1 MNEYEG
7 AIGLLWLILIIGL
20 IGFISGRAKNFLKVT
35 KNDGWYIF
43 WSSEQSGVIFLSFVF
58 ILIGFMIA
66 GSSAPSGISNID
78 FIMFILKWTHFS
90 ASLFFYLGVI
100 FFLLSWFV
108 VFSNFL
114 PSEYAYGSHDDT
126 EIDDYEKG
134 LHVVIEQYRDLLV
147 QNGYIVVYYG
157 FPMIF
162 EASTK
167 DMAILDASAHGKV
180 CEKYKHAGPPKK
192 WSSDS
197 IKRMYFKHMTSKKII
212 KEGKELFKKYVNS
225 NEKLLKYQQIQQK
238 INKKQ
243 PEEEEQQTKE
253 YKKKWWQDEY
263 TYKRMKKLDEEHQ
276 KRMKKLDEEH
286 QKRMQ
291 EIHEDHQK
299 IMQDSK
305 NREKSKFKVAD
316 YIFDENEKIQF
327 QTDLQK
333 CSAQIVALY
342 EQLEIVDSSTK
353 KEELEQEIIIES
365 QKKTNLERTIIR
377 ADKADKI
384 KSDEPNLT
392 TGQFFIWSIFLTITR
407 SIVIICGVFV
417 FILSL
422 FLIKSIFARVRKHAQ
437 RNW

>member
-7 AIGLLWLILIIGL
+7 AIGLLWLILIIG
-20 IGFISGRAKNFLKVT
+20 IISVISGRAKNYLKET

-43 WSSEQSGVIFLSFVF
+43 WSSEQSGAIFLSFVF
-58 ILIGFMIA
+58 IFISFMIA
-66 GSSAPSGISNID
+66 GSSAPSGISNIN
-78 FIMFILKWTHFS
+78 FLIFILKWTHFS

-114 PSEYAYGSHDDT
+114 PSEYAYDNYDDA

-134 LHVVIEQYRDLLV
+134 LHFVIEQYRDLLV

-180 CEKYKHAGPPKK
+180 CEKYKRYGPPKN
-192 WSSDS
+192 WSSDL
-197 IKRMYFKHMTSKKII
+197 IQTAHFKHMTSKKTI

-225 NEKLLKYQQIQQK
+225 NEKLLKYQQIQQE

-243 PEEEEQQTKE
+243 TEEEQQTKE

-263 TYKRMKKLDEEHQ
+263 AYKRERKLY
-276 KRMKKLDEEH
+276 EEH

-291 EIHEDHQK
+291 EIREDHQK
-299 IMQDSK
+299 IMQGYK
-305 NREKSKFKVAD
+305 NEEKRRFKVED

-333 CSAQIVALY
+333 CSAHIVALY

-365 QKKTNLERTIIR
+365 QKKIDLERTIIR

>member
-1 MNEYEG
+1 MDEYEG

-20 IGFISGRAKNFLKVT
+20 ISFISGRAKNFLKET

-66 GSSAPSGISNID
+66 ASSAPSGLNLVNYLI
-78 FIMFILKWTHFS
+78 FMLKWTHFS
-90 ASLFFYLGVI
+90 GSLFFYLGVI

-114 PSEYAYGSHDDT
+114 PSEYAYGNHDDA

-134 LHVVIEQYRDLLV
+134 LHFVIEQYRDLLV
-147 QNGYIVVYYG
+147 QNGYIVIYFG

-180 CEKYKHAGPPKK
+180 CEKYKSYGPPKK

-197 IKRMYFKHMTSKKII
+197 IKSMYFKHMTSKKTI

-243 PEEEEQQTKE
+243 IKEEEQQTKE

-263 TYKRMKKLDEEHQ
+263 AYKRMKKI
-276 KRMKKLDEEH
+276 DEEH

-291 EIHEDHQK
+291 E
-299 IMQDSK
+299 MK

-333 CSAQIVALY
+333 CSAHIVALY
-342 EQLEIVDSSTK
+342 EQLEIVDSLTK

-365 QKKTNLERTIIR
+365 QKKINLERTIIR
-377 ADKADKI
+377 AEKADKI

-392 TGQFFIWSIFLTITR
+392 TGQFVIWSIFLTITR

-422 FLIKSIFARVRKHAQ
+422 FLIKSIFARVRNHAQ

>member
-20 IGFISGRAKNFLKVT
+20 ISFISGRAKNFLKET
-35 KNDGWYIF
+35 KNDGLYIF

-58 ILIGFMIA
+58 ILIGFMLA
-66 GSSAPSGISNID
+66 ASSAPSGLNLVNYLI
-78 FIMFILKWTHFS
+78 FMLKWTHFS
-90 ASLFFYLGVI
+90 GSLFFYLGVI
-100 FFLLSWFV
+100 FFLLSWFG
-108 VFSNFL
+108 VFINFL
-114 PSEYAYGSHDDT
+114 PSDYAYDNYDDA

-134 LHVVIEQYRDLLV
+134 LHFVIEQYRDLLV
-147 QNGYIVVYYG
+147 QNGYIVVNYG

-162 EASTK
+162 KASTK

-180 CEKYKHAGPPKK
+180 CEKYKSFGPPKR

-197 IKRMYFKHMTSKKII
+197 IKRMYFKHMTSKKTI

-225 NEKLLKYQQIQQK
+225 NEKLLKYQQIQQE

-243 PEEEEQQTKE
+243 TEEEQQTKE

-263 TYKRMKKLDEEHQ
+263 AYKRERKLY
-276 KRMKKLDEEH
+276 EEH

-291 EIHEDHQK
+291 EIREDHQK
-299 IMQDSK
+299 IMQGYK
-305 NREKSKFKVAD
+305 NEEKRRFKVED

-333 CSAQIVALY
+333 CSAHIVALY
-342 EQLEIVDSSTK
+342 EQLEIVDSLTK

-407 SIVIICGVFV
+407 SIVIICGVF
-417 FILSL
+417 ILILL
-422 FLIKSIFARVRKHAQ
+422 FTGIHQLFAKKVKRKGSAG
-437 RNW
+437 W

>member
-7 AIGLLWLILIIGL
+7 AIGLLWLILIIG
-20 IGFISGRAKNFLKVT
+20 IISVISGRAKNFLKET

-43 WSSEQSGVIFLSFVF
+43 WSSEQSGAIFLSFVF

-78 FIMFILKWTHFS
+78 FLLFILKWTHFS

-114 PSEYAYGSHDDT
+114 PSEYAYGNHDDA

-134 LHVVIEQYRDLLV
+134 LHFVIEQYRDLLV
-147 QNGYIVVYYG
+147 QNGYIVVYHG

-162 EASTK
+162 KASTK

-180 CEKYKHAGPPKK
+180 CEKYKYAVPPQK
-192 WSSDS
+192 STFDHL
-197 IKRMYFKHMTSKKII
+197 KRKHFEHMTSKKII

-243 PEEEEQQTKE
+243 PEEKEQQTKE

-263 TYKRMKKLDEEHQ
+263 SY

-291 EIHEDHQK
+291 E
-299 IMQDSK
+299 MK
-305 NREKSKFKVAD
+305 NREKSKFKVED

>member
-1 MNEYEG
+1 MNMNEYEG
-7 AIGLLWLILIIGL
+7 AIGLLWLILIIG
-20 IGFISGRAKNFLKVT
+20 IISVISGRAKNFLKET

-43 WSSEQSGVIFLSFVF
+43 WSSEQSGAIFLSFVF

-66 GSSAPSGISNID
+66 GSSAPSGIGNID
-78 FIMFILKWTHFS
+78 FLIFILKWTHFS

-114 PSEYAYGSHDDT
+114 PSEYAYGNHDDA

-134 LHVVIEQYRDLLV
+134 LHFVIEQYRDLLV
-147 QNGYIVVYYG
+147 QNGYIVIYFG

-180 CEKYKHAGPPKK
+180 CEKYKSYGPPKK

-197 IKRMYFKHMTSKKII
+197 IKRMYFKHMTSKKTI

-243 PEEEEQQTKE
+243 TEEEEQQTKE

-263 TYKRMKKLDEEHQ
+263 SYKRMKKI
-276 KRMKKLDEEH
+276 DEEH

-291 EIHEDHQK
+291 EIDEEHQK
-299 IMQDSK
+299 RMQEMK

-333 CSAQIVALY
+333 CSAHIVALY
-342 EQLEIVDSSTK
+342 EQLEIVDSLTK

-407 SIVIICGVFV
+407 SIVIICGFFV

-422 FLIKSIFARVRKHAQ
+422 FLIKSIFARVRKHAR

>member
-7 AIGLLWLILIIGL
+7 AIGLLWLILIIG
-20 IGFISGRAKNFLKVT
+20 IISVISGRAKNFLKET

-43 WSSEQSGVIFLSFVF
+43 WSSEQSGAIFLSFVF
-58 ILIGFMIA
+58 IFISFMIA

-78 FIMFILKWTHFS
+78 FLIFILKWTHFS

-114 PSEYAYGSHDDT
+114 PSEYAYDNYDDA

-134 LHVVIEQYRDLLV
+134 LHFVIEQYRDLLV
-147 QNGYIVVYYG
+147 QNGYIVIYYG

-180 CEKYKHAGPPKK
+180 CEKYKRYGPPKN
-192 WSSDS
+192 WSSDL
-197 IKRMYFKHMTSKKII
+197 IQTAHFKHMTSKKTI

-225 NEKLLKYQQIQQK
+225 NEKLLKYQQIQQE

-243 PEEEEQQTKE
+243 TEEEQQTKE

-263 TYKRMKKLDEEHQ
+263 AYKRERKLY
-276 KRMKKLDEEH
+276 EEH

-291 EIHEDHQK
+291 EIREDHQK
-299 IMQDSK
+299 IMQGYK
-305 NREKSKFKVAD
+305 NEEKRRFKVED

-333 CSAQIVALY
+333 CSAHIVALY

>member
-7 AIGLLWLILIIGL
+7 AIGLLWLILIIG
-20 IGFISGRAKNFLKVT
+20 IISVISGRAKNYLKET

-43 WSSEQSGVIFLSFVF
+43 WSSEQSGAIFLSFVF
-58 ILIGFMIA
+58 IFISFMIA

-78 FIMFILKWTHFS
+78 FLIFILKWTHFS

-114 PSEYAYGSHDDT
+114 PSEYAYDNYDDA

-134 LHVVIEQYRDLLV
+134 LHFVIEQYRDLLV
-147 QNGYIVVYYG
+147 QNGYIVIYYG

-180 CEKYKHAGPPKK
+180 CEKYKRYGPPKN
-192 WSSDS
+192 WSSDL
-197 IKRMYFKHMTSKKII
+197 IQTAHFKHMTSKKTI

-225 NEKLLKYQQIQQK
+225 NEKLLKYQQIQQE

-243 PEEEEQQTKE
+243 TEEEQQTKE

-263 TYKRMKKLDEEHQ
+263 AYKRERKLY
-276 KRMKKLDEEH
+276 EEH

-291 EIHEDHQK
+291 EIREDHQK
-299 IMQDSK
+299 IMQGYK
-305 NREKSKFKVAD
+305 NEEKRRFKVED

-365 QKKTNLERTIIR
+365 QKKINLEKTIIR
-377 ADKADKI
+377 ANKADEI

-407 SIVIICGVFV
+407 SIVIICGVFI

>member
-1 MNEYEG
+1 MDEYEG

-20 IGFISGRAKNFLKVT
+20 ISFISGRAKNFLKET
-35 KNDGWYIF
+35 KNNGLYIF

-66 GSSAPSGISNID
+66 ASSAPSGLNLVNYLI
-78 FIMFILKWTHFS
+78 FMLKWTHFS
-90 ASLFFYLGVI
+90 GSLFFYLGVI
-100 FFLLSWFV
+100 FFLLSWFG
-108 VFSNFL
+108 VFINFL
-114 PSEYAYGSHDDT
+114 PSDYAYDNYDDA

-134 LHVVIEQYRDLLV
+134 LHFVIEQYRDLLV
-147 QNGYIVVYYG
+147 QNGYIVIYFG

-180 CEKYKHAGPPKK
+180 CEKYKRYGPPKN
-192 WSSDS
+192 WSSDL
-197 IKRMYFKHMTSKKII
+197 IQTAHFKHMTSKKTI

-243 PEEEEQQTKE
+243 IEEEEQQTKE

-263 TYKRMKKLDEEHQ
+263 AYKRMKKI
-276 KRMKKLDEEH
+276 DEEH

-291 EIHEDHQK
+291 EIDEEHQK
-299 IMQDSK
+299 RMQEMK

-333 CSAQIVALY
+333 CSAHIVALY

-392 TGQFFIWSIFLTITR
+392 TSQFVIWSIFLTIKRT
-407 SIVIICGVFV
+407 
-417 FILSL
+417 
-422 FLIKSIFARVRKHAQ
+422 LISYMMMKFM
-437 RNW
+437 

>member
-7 AIGLLWLILIIGL
+7 AIGLLWLILIIG
-20 IGFISGRAKNFLKVT
+20 IISVISGRAKNFLKET

-43 WSSEQSGVIFLSFVF
+43 WSSEQSGAIFLSFVF
-58 ILIGFMIA
+58 IFISFMIA

-78 FIMFILKWTHFS
+78 FLIFILKWTHFS

-114 PSEYAYGSHDDT
+114 PSEYAYGNHDDA

-134 LHVVIEQYRDLLV
+134 LHFVIEQYRDLLV
-147 QNGYIVVYYG
+147 QNGYIVIYYG

-180 CEKYKHAGPPKK
+180 CEKYKRYGPPKN
-192 WSSDS
+192 WSSDL
-197 IKRMYFKHMTSKKII
+197 IQTAHFKHMTSKKTI

-243 PEEEEQQTKE
+243 TEEEEQQTKE

-263 TYKRMKKLDEEHQ
+263 AYKRERKLY
-276 KRMKKLDEEH
+276 EEH

-291 EIHEDHQK
+291 EIREDHQK
-299 IMQDSK
+299 IMQGYK
-305 NREKSKFKVAD
+305 NEEKRRFKVED

-333 CSAQIVALY
+333 CSAHIVALY

-365 QKKTNLERTIIR
+365 QKKIDLERTIIR

-407 SIVIICGVFV
+407 SIVIICGVF
-417 FILSL
+417 ILILL
-422 FLIKSIFARVRKHAQ
+422 FTGIHQLFAKKTKRKGSAG
-437 RNW
+437 W

>member
-20 IGFISGRAKNFLKVT
+20 ISFISGRAKNFLKET
-35 KNDGWYIF
+35 KNDGLYIF

-58 ILIGFMIA
+58 VFIGFMLA
-66 GSSAPSGISNID
+66 ASSPPSGISNID
-78 FIMFILKWTHFS
+78 FLIFILKWNHFS

-114 PSEYAYGSHDDT
+114 PSEYAYDNYDDA

-134 LHVVIEQYRDLLV
+134 LHFVIEQYRDLLV
-147 QNGYIVVYYG
+147 QNGYIVVNYG

-162 EASTK
+162 KASTK

-180 CEKYKHAGPPKK
+180 CEKYKSAVPPQKSTFDRLKK
-192 WSSDS
+192 
-197 IKRMYFKHMTSKKII
+197 IHFEHMTSKKII

-225 NEKLLKYQQIQQK
+225 NEKLLKYQQIQQE

-243 PEEEEQQTKE
+243 TEEEQQTKE

-263 TYKRMKKLDEEHQ
+263 AYKRERKLY
-276 KRMKKLDEEH
+276 EEH

-291 EIHEDHQK
+291 EIREDHQK
-299 IMQDSK
+299 IMQGYK
-305 NREKSKFKVAD
+305 NEEKRRFKVED

-333 CSAQIVALY
+333 CSAHIVALY

-392 TGQFFIWSIFLTITR
+392 TGQFVIWSIFLTITR

>member
-7 AIGLLWLILIIGL
+7 AIGLLWLILIIG
-20 IGFISGRAKNFLKVT
+20 IISVISGRAKNFLKET

-43 WSSEQSGVIFLSFVF
+43 WSSEQSGAIFLSFVF
-58 ILIGFMIA
+58 IFISFMIA

-78 FIMFILKWTHFS
+78 FLIFILKWTHFS

-114 PSEYAYGSHDDT
+114 PSEYAYGSHDDK

-147 QNGYIVVYYG
+147 QNGYIVIYFG

-162 EASTK
+162 KASTK

-180 CEKYKHAGPPKK
+180 CEKYKSAVPPQKSTFDRLKK
-192 WSSDS
+192 
-197 IKRMYFKHMTSKKII
+197 IHFEHMTSKKII

-243 PEEEEQQTKE
+243 TEEEEQQTKE

-263 TYKRMKKLDEEHQ
+263 AYKRERKLY
-276 KRMKKLDEEH
+276 EEH

-291 EIHEDHQK
+291 EIREDHQK
-299 IMQDSK
+299 IMLPRK
-305 NREKSKFKVAD
+305 NLW
-316 YIFDENEKIQF
+316 N
-327 QTDLQK
+327 
-333 CSAQIVALY
+333 
-342 EQLEIVDSSTK
+342 
-353 KEELEQEIIIES
+353 
-365 QKKTNLERTIIR
+365 
-377 ADKADKI
+377 
-384 KSDEPNLT
+384 
-392 TGQFFIWSIFLTITR
+392 
-407 SIVIICGVFV
+407 
-417 FILSL
+417 
-422 FLIKSIFARVRKHAQ
+422 
-437 RNW
+437 

>member
-7 AIGLLWLILIIGL
+7 AIGLLWLILIIG
-20 IGFISGRAKNFLKVT
+20 IISVISGRAKNFLKET

-43 WSSEQSGVIFLSFVF
+43 WSSEQSGAIFLSFVF

-78 FIMFILKWTHFS
+78 FLIFILKWTHFS

-114 PSEYAYGSHDDT
+114 PSEYAYDNYDDA

-134 LHVVIEQYRDLLV
+134 LHFVIEQYRDLLV

-180 CEKYKHAGPPKK
+180 CEKYKRYGPPKN
-192 WSSDS
+192 WSSDL
-197 IKRMYFKHMTSKKII
+197 IQTAHFKHMTSKKTI

-243 PEEEEQQTKE
+243 TEEEEQQTKE

-263 TYKRMKKLDEEHQ
+263 AYKRERKLY
-276 KRMKKLDEEH
+276 EEH

-291 EIHEDHQK
+291 EIREDHQK
-299 IMQDSK
+299 IMQGYK
-305 NREKSKFKVAD
+305 NKEKRRFKVED

>member
-7 AIGLLWLILIIGL
+7 AIGLLWLILIIG
-20 IGFISGRAKNFLKVT
+20 IISVISGRAKNYLKET

-43 WSSEQSGVIFLSFVF
+43 WSSEQSGAIFLSFVF
-58 ILIGFMIA
+58 IFISFMIA

-78 FIMFILKWTHFS
+78 FLIFILKWTHFS

-114 PSEYAYGSHDDT
+114 PSEYAYDNYDDA

-134 LHVVIEQYRDLLV
+134 LHFVIEQYRDLLV

-180 CEKYKHAGPPKK
+180 CEKYKRYGPPKN
-192 WSSDS
+192 WSSDL
-197 IKRMYFKHMTSKKII
+197 IQTAHFKHMTSKKTI

-225 NEKLLKYQQIQQK
+225 NEKLLKYQQIQQE

-243 PEEEEQQTKE
+243 TEEEQQTKE

-263 TYKRMKKLDEEHQ
+263 AYKRERKLY
-276 KRMKKLDEEH
+276 EEH

-291 EIHEDHQK
+291 EIREDHQK
-299 IMQDSK
+299 IMQRYK
-305 NREKSKFKVAD
+305 NEEKRRFKVED

-365 QKKTNLERTIIR
+365 QKKIDLERTIIR

>member
-1 MNEYEG
+1 MAEYEG
-7 AIGLLWLILIIGL
+7 AIGLLWLILIIG
-20 IGFISGRAKNFLKVT
+20 IISFVSGRAKNFLKET
-35 KNDGWYIF
+35 KNDGLYIF

-66 GSSAPSGISNID
+66 ASSAPSGISNID
-78 FIMFILKWTHFS
+78 FLMFVLKWAHFS
-90 ASLFFYLGVI
+90 GSLFFYLGVI
-100 FFLLSWFV
+100 FFLLSWFG

-114 PSEYAYGSHDDT
+114 PSDYAYDNYDDA

-134 LHVVIEQYRDLLV
+134 LHFVIEQYRDLLV
-147 QNGYIVVYYG
+147 QNGYIVVYHG

-180 CEKYKHAGPPKK
+180 CEKYKYAVPPQK
-192 WSSDS
+192 STFDHL
-197 IKRMYFKHMTSKKII
+197 KRKHFEHMTSKKII

-243 PEEEEQQTKE
+243 PEEKEQQTKE

-263 TYKRMKKLDEEHQ
+263 SY

-291 EIHEDHQK
+291 EIREDHK
-299 IMQDSK
+299 KTMQGFK
-305 NREKSKFKVAD
+305 NEEKRRFKVED

-365 QKKTNLERTIIR
+365 QKKINLERTIIR
-377 ADKADKI
+377 AEKADKI

-407 SIVIICGVFV
+407 SIVIICGVF
-417 FILSL
+417 ILILL
-422 FLIKSIFARVRKHAQ
+422 FTGIHQLFAKKTKRKGSAG
-437 RNW
+437 W

>member
-1 MNEYEG
+1 MAEYEG
-7 AIGLLWLILIIGL
+7 AIGLLWLILIIG
-20 IGFISGRAKNFLKVT
+20 IISFVSGRAKNFLKET
-35 KNDGWYIF
+35 KNDGLYIF

-66 GSSAPSGISNID
+66 ASSAPSGISNID
-78 FIMFILKWTHFS
+78 FLMFVLKWAHFS
-90 ASLFFYLGVI
+90 GSLFFYLGVI
-100 FFLLSWFV
+100 FFLLSWFG

-114 PSEYAYGSHDDT
+114 PSDYAYDNYDDA

-134 LHVVIEQYRDLLV
+134 LHFVIEQYRDLLV
-147 QNGYIVVYYG
+147 QNGYIVIYYG

-162 EASTK
+162 KASTK

-180 CEKYKHAGPPKK
+180 CEKYKYAVPPQK
-192 WSSDS
+192 STFDHL
-197 IKRMYFKHMTSKKII
+197 KRKHFEHMTSKKII

-243 PEEEEQQTKE
+243 PEEKEQQTKE
-253 YKKKWWQDEY
+253 YKKRWWQDEY
-263 TYKRMKKLDEEHQ
+263 SY

-291 EIHEDHQK
+291 EIREDHK
-299 IMQDSK
+299 KTMQGFK
-305 NREKSKFKVAD
+305 NEEKRRFKVED

-365 QKKTNLERTIIR
+365 QKKINLERTIIR
-377 ADKADKI
+377 AEKADKI

>member
-7 AIGLLWLILIIGL
+7 AIGLLWLILIIG
-20 IGFISGRAKNFLKVT
+20 IISVISGRAKNFLKET

-43 WSSEQSGVIFLSFVF
+43 WSSEQSGAIFLSFVF

-78 FIMFILKWTHFS
+78 FLMFILKWAHFS
-90 ASLFFYLGVI
+90 GSLFFYLGVI

-180 CEKYKHAGPPKK
+180 CEKYKSYGPPKK

-197 IKRMYFKHMTSKKII
+197 IKRIYFKHMTSKKTI
-212 KEGKELFKKYVNS
+212 KDGKELFKKYVNS

-243 PEEEEQQTKE
+243 TEEEEQQTKE

-263 TYKRMKKLDEEHQ
+263 AYKRERKLY
-276 KRMKKLDEEH
+276 EEH

-291 EIHEDHQK
+291 EIREDYQK
-299 IMQDSK
+299 IMQEDK
-305 NREKSKFKVAD
+305 NREKTKFKVAD

-333 CSAQIVALY
+333 CSAHIVALY
-342 EQLEIVDSSTK
+342 EQLEIVDSLTK

-365 QKKTNLERTIIR
+365 QKKINLEKTIIR

-392 TGQFFIWSIFLTITR
+392 TGQFVIWSIFLTITR

>member
-7 AIGLLWLILIIGL
+7 AIGLLWLILIIG
-20 IGFISGRAKNFLKVT
+20 IISVISGKAKNFLKET

-43 WSSEQSGVIFLSFVF
+43 WSSEQSGAIFLSFVF

-78 FIMFILKWTHFS
+78 FLIFILKWTHFS

-114 PSEYAYGSHDDT
+114 PSEYAYDNYDDA

-134 LHVVIEQYRDLLV
+134 LHFVIEQYRDLLV

-157 FPMIF
+157 FPIIF

-180 CEKYKHAGPPKK
+180 CEKYKRYGPPKN
-192 WSSDS
+192 WSSDL
-197 IKRMYFKHMTSKKII
+197 IQTAHFKHMTSKKTI

-225 NEKLLKYQQIQQK
+225 NEKLLKYQQIQQE

-243 PEEEEQQTKE
+243 TEEEQQTKE

-263 TYKRMKKLDEEHQ
+263 AYKRERKLY
-276 KRMKKLDEEH
+276 EEH

-291 EIHEDHQK
+291 EIREDHQK
-299 IMQDSK
+299 IMQGYK
-305 NREKSKFKVAD
+305 NEEKRRFKVED

-333 CSAQIVALY
+333 CSAHIVALY

-407 SIVIICGVFV
+407 SIVIICGVF
-417 FILSL
+417 ILILL
-422 FLIKSIFARVRKHAQ
+422 FTGIHQLFAKKIKRKGSAG
-437 RNW
+437 W

>member
-1 MNEYEG
+1 MDEYEG

-20 IGFISGRAKNFLKVT
+20 IGFISGRAKNFLKET
-35 KNDGWYIF
+35 KNDGLYIF

-66 GSSAPSGISNID
+66 ASSAPSGLNLVNYLI
-78 FIMFILKWTHFS
+78 FMLKWTHFS
-90 ASLFFYLGVI
+90 GSLFFYLGVI
-100 FFLLSWFV
+100 FFLLSWFG
-108 VFSNFL
+108 VFINFL
-114 PSEYAYGSHDDT
+114 PSDYAYDNYDDA

-134 LHVVIEQYRDLLV
+134 LHFVIDQYRDLLV

-157 FPMIF
+157 FPIIF
-162 EASTK
+162 KASTK

-180 CEKYKHAGPPKK
+180 CEKYKRYGPPKN
-192 WSSDS
+192 WSSDL
-197 IKRMYFKHMTSKKII
+197 IQRAHFKHMTSKKTI

-243 PEEEEQQTKE
+243 PEEKEQQTKE

-263 TYKRMKKLDEEHQ
+263 SYKRMKKI
-276 KRMKKLDEEH
+276 DEEH

-291 EIHEDHQK
+291 EIREDHQK
-299 IMQDSK
+299 TMQGFKDE
-305 NREKSKFKVAD
+305 EKRRFKVED

-365 QKKTNLERTIIR
+365 QKKINLERTIIR
-377 ADKADKI
+377 AEKADKI

-392 TGQFFIWSIFLTITR
+392 TGQFVIWSIFLTITR
-407 SIVIICGVFV
+407 SIVIICGVF
-417 FILSL
+417 ILILL
-422 FLIKSIFARVRKHAQ
+422 FTGIHQLFAKKTKRKGSAG
-437 RNW
+437 W

>member
-1 MNEYEG
+1 MDEYEG
-7 AIGLLWLILIIGL
+7 AIGLLWLILIIG
-20 IGFISGRAKNFLKVT
+20 IISVISGRAKNFLKET

-43 WSSEQSGVIFLSFVF
+43 WSSEQSGAIFLSFVF
-58 ILIGFMIA
+58 IFISFMIA

-78 FIMFILKWTHFS
+78 FLIFILKWTHFS

-114 PSEYAYGSHDDT
+114 PSEYAYDNYDDA

-134 LHVVIEQYRDLLV
+134 LHFVIEQYRDLLV
-147 QNGYIVVYYG
+147 QNGYIVIYYG

-180 CEKYKHAGPPKK
+180 CEKYKHAGPPKR

-243 PEEEEQQTKE
+243 PEEKEQQTKE

-263 TYKRMKKLDEEHQ
+263 SY

-291 EIHEDHQK
+291 EIREDHK
-299 IMQDSK
+299 KTMQGFK
-305 NREKSKFKVAD
+305 NEEKRRFKVED

-333 CSAQIVALY
+333 CSAHIVALY

>member
-7 AIGLLWLILIIGL
+7 AIGLLWLILIIG
-20 IGFISGRAKNFLKVT
+20 IISVISGRAKNYLKET

-43 WSSEQSGVIFLSFVF
+43 WSSEQSGAIFLSFVF
-58 ILIGFMIA
+58 IFISFMIA

-78 FIMFILKWTHFS
+78 FLIFILKWTHFS

-114 PSEYAYGSHDDT
+114 PSEYAYDNYDDA

-134 LHVVIEQYRDLLV
+134 LHFVIEQYRDLLV
-147 QNGYIVVYYG
+147 QNGYIVIYFG

-180 CEKYKHAGPPKK
+180 CEKYKRYGPPKN
-192 WSSDS
+192 WSSDL
-197 IKRMYFKHMTSKKII
+197 IQTAHFKHMTSKKTI

-243 PEEEEQQTKE
+243 IEEEEQQTKE

-263 TYKRMKKLDEEHQ
+263 AYKRERKLY
-276 KRMKKLDEEH
+276 EEH

-291 EIHEDHQK
+291 EIREDHQK
-299 IMQDSK
+299 IMQRYK
-305 NREKSKFKVAD
+305 NEEKRRFKVED

-333 CSAQIVALY
+333 CSAHIVALY

-392 TGQFFIWSIFLTITR
+392 TSQFVIWSIFLTITR
-407 SIVIICGVFV
+407 SIVVICGVF
-417 FILSL
+417 ILILL
-422 FLIKSIFARVRKHAQ
+422 FTGIHQLFAKKVKRKGSAG
-437 RNW
+437 W

>member
-7 AIGLLWLILIIGL
+7 AIGLLWLILIIG
-20 IGFISGRAKNFLKVT
+20 IISVISGRAKNYLKET

-43 WSSEQSGVIFLSFVF
+43 WSSEQSGAIFLSFVF
-58 ILIGFMIA
+58 IFISFMIA

-78 FIMFILKWTHFS
+78 FLIFILKWTHFS

-114 PSEYAYGSHDDT
+114 PSEYAYDNYDDA

-134 LHVVIEQYRDLLV
+134 LHFVIEQYRDLLV
-147 QNGYIVVYYG
+147 QNGYIVIYYG
-157 FPMIF
+157 FPIIF
-162 EASTK
+162 KASTK

-180 CEKYKHAGPPKK
+180 CEKYKRYGPPKN
-192 WSSDS
+192 WSSDL
-197 IKRMYFKHMTSKKII
+197 IQTAHFKHMTSKKTI

-243 PEEEEQQTKE
+243 IEEEEQQTKE

-263 TYKRMKKLDEEHQ
+263 AYKRMKKI
-276 KRMKKLDEEH
+276 DEEH

-291 EIHEDHQK
+291 EIDEEHQK
-299 IMQDSK
+299 RMQEMK

-333 CSAQIVALY
+333 CSAHIVALY

-392 TGQFFIWSIFLTITR
+392 TSQFVIWSIFLTITR
-407 SIVIICGVFV
+407 SIVVICGVF
-417 FILSL
+417 ILILL
-422 FLIKSIFARVRKHAQ
+422 FTGIHQLFAKKVKRKGSAG
-437 RNW
+437 W

>member
-7 AIGLLWLILIIGL
+7 AIGLLWLILIIG
-20 IGFISGRAKNFLKVT
+20 IISVISGRAKNFLKET

-43 WSSEQSGVIFLSFVF
+43 WSSEQSGAIFLSFVF
-58 ILIGFMIA
+58 IFISFMIA

-78 FIMFILKWTHFS
+78 FLIFILKWTHFS

-114 PSEYAYGSHDDT
+114 PSEYAYDNYDDA

-134 LHVVIEQYRDLLV
+134 LHFVIEQYRDLLV
-147 QNGYIVVYYG
+147 QNGYIVIYYG

-180 CEKYKHAGPPKK
+180 CEKYKSAVPPQKSTFDRLKK
-192 WSSDS
+192 
-197 IKRMYFKHMTSKKII
+197 IHFEHMTSKKII

-225 NEKLLKYQQIQQK
+225 NEKLLKYQQIQQE

-243 PEEEEQQTKE
+243 TEEEQQTKE

-263 TYKRMKKLDEEHQ
+263 AYKRERKLY
-276 KRMKKLDEEH
+276 EEH

-291 EIHEDHQK
+291 EIREDHQK
-299 IMQDSK
+299 IMQGYK
-305 NREKSKFKVAD
+305 NEEKRRFKVED

-333 CSAQIVALY
+333 CSAHIVALY

-365 QKKTNLERTIIR
+365 QKKINLERTIIR

-407 SIVIICGVFV
+407 SIVIICGVF
-417 FILSL
+417 ILILL
-422 FLIKSIFARVRKHAQ
+422 FTGIHQLFAKKTKRKGSAG
-437 RNW
+437 W

>member
-7 AIGLLWLILIIGL
+7 AIGLLWLILIIG
-20 IGFISGRAKNFLKVT
+20 IISVISGRAKNFLKET

-43 WSSEQSGVIFLSFVF
+43 WSSEQSGAIFLSFVF

-78 FIMFILKWTHFS
+78 FLMFILKWTHFS

-100 FFLLSWFV
+100 FFLLSWFG
-108 VFSNFL
+108 VFINFL
-114 PSEYAYGSHDDT
+114 PSDYAYDNYDDA

-147 QNGYIVVYYG
+147 QNGYIVIYFG

-162 EASTK
+162 KASTK

-180 CEKYKHAGPPKK
+180 CEKYKSYGPPKK

-197 IKRMYFKHMTSKKII
+197 IKRMYFKHMTSKKTI

-243 PEEEEQQTKE
+243 TEEEEQQTKE

-263 TYKRMKKLDEEHQ
+263 SYKRMKKIDEEHQ
-276 KRMKKLDEEH
+276 QRMQEIDEEH

-291 EIHEDHQK
+291 EI
-299 IMQDSK
+299 K

-333 CSAQIVALY
+333 CSAHIVALY
-342 EQLEIVDSSTK
+342 EQLEIVDSLTK